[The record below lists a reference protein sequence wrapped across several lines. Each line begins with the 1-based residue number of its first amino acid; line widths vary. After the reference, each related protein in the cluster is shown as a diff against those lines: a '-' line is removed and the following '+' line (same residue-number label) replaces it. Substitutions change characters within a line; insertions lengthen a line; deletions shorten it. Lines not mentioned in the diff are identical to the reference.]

1 MVTCETK
8 NRDKLKR
15 RCEEQQ
21 AQVDALR
28 KELKAGGIKVE
39 VKEAVM
45 TSLVSQNRELHDQL
59 CELELVKE
67 RQMVQI
73 R

>member
-1 MVTCETK
+1 M
-8 NRDKLKR
+8 
-15 RCEEQQ
+15 
-21 AQVDALR
+21 R

-39 VKEAVM
+39 AKEAVR
-45 TSLVSQNRELHDQL
+45 TSLVSRNRELYDQL